1 MSGLEVE
8 VFDPVLLN
16 TFVIRKKRCR
26 VYFHRGTLIW
36 ESEGAP
42 YGKYMTL
49 FIEHGYY
56 FQDVIQMPILHRLS
70 PVEMCHFRY
79 VAVTTG
85 SPVFEIISAN
95 REGKN
100 QASSPPP
107 GLREKVRIK
116 KKINWNTNTM

>member
-1 MSGLEVE
+1 MSGLEGE

-26 VYFHRGTLIW
+26 VYFHRGTLTW

-49 FIEHGYY
+49 FIEHGYR
-56 FQDVIQMPILHRLS
+56 FQGVIQMPILHRLS
-70 PVEMCHFRY
+70 QVEMCHFRY
-79 VAVTTG
+79 VGVTTG
-85 SPVFEIISAN
+85 SPLFEIISAK
-95 REGKN
+95 REGTN
-100 QASSPPP
+100 QVSSQPP

-116 KKINWNTNTM
+116 KRKKLK